1 VRRWLLPLC
10 CCLALSLPA
19 VAARKTM
26 PAATPQ
32 STAAAQ
38 KQLEAVRAQIKS
50 LSDEQHALDDKRG
63 AATRSLREADAK
75 VAAAQNELHGTETT
89 IATLQTQ
96 LEQLQQQQSELAAG
110 LSRQRAELAT
120 LLRSAYALG
129 NHAQLQLLLEQD
141 RMSDLARV
149 LAYHGYFERDRQQRI
164 AGLSAQLQS
173 LAQVSEQVK
182 AHQQELIAARAEQQ
196 QQLDALAAQRSARG
210 KFVATLD
217 TSYRD
222 QNARLE
228 ALGRDE
234 KNTEQ
239 LLARLRAAMA
249 QIARTPAVPKTQ
261 RKPGDANI
269 PIGPLKLP
277 LIGQVLAGFGGVMPD
292 GHRSNGLL
300 IAGAAGSEV
309 RAVAA
314 GRVAYADWL
323 KGYGLL
329 LIIDHGGGWMSLY
342 AFNDSLLRN
351 VGDQVKV
358 GQAIASVGSSGGQ
371 GRPALYFE
379 LRHDGQPADP
389 RSWLKP

>member
-19 VAARKTM
+19 VAAKKTT

-38 KQLEAVRAQIKS
+38 RQLDAVRAQIKS
-50 LSDEQHALDDKRG
+50 LSDEQHALDDQRG

-75 VAAAQNELHGTETT
+75 VAAAQGELHGTETT
-89 IATLQTQ
+89 IATLQAQ

-129 NHAQLQLLLEQD
+129 NHAQLQMLLEQD

-149 LAYHGYFERDRQQRI
+149 LAYHRYFERDRQQRI

-217 TSYRD
+217 ASYRD
-222 QNARLE
+222 QNARLD

-277 LIGQVLAGFGGVMPD
+277 LTGQVLAGFGGVMPD

-351 VGDQVKV
+351 VGDQVKA

-379 LRHDGQPADP
+379 LRHAGQPADP

>member
-1 VRRWLLPLC
+1 MRWLLSLC
-10 CCLALSLPA
+10 CCLAFLSLPA
-19 VAARKTM
+19 AAKKTATA
-26 PAATPQ
+26 PTPQ

-50 LSDEQHALDDKRG
+50 LSDQQRALDDQRG
-63 AATRSLREADAK
+63 DATRSLREVDGK
-75 VAAAQNELHGTETT
+75 VASAQRDLHGTEAN
-89 IATLQTQ
+89 IAALQAQ
-96 LEQLQQQQSELAAG
+96 LEQLQREQAELAAS

-129 NHAQLQLLLEQD
+129 NHAQLQMLLEQD

-149 LAYHGYFERDRQQRI
+149 LAYHRYFERDRQQRI
-164 AGLSAQLQS
+164 AGLSAQLQA
-173 LAQVSEQVK
+173 LAQVSEQVRT
-182 AHQQELIAARAEQQ
+182 HQQELVAARAEQQ
-196 QQLDALAAQRSARG
+196 RELDALAAQRAERG

-217 TSYRD
+217 ASYKD
-222 QNARLE
+222 QNARLS

-249 QIARTPAVPKTQ
+249 QIARTPAVPKAQ
-261 RKPGDANI
+261 RTPGDANI
-269 PIGPLKLP
+269 PVGPLKLP
-277 LIGQVLAGFGGVMPD
+277 LTGQVLAGFGGVMPD

-342 AFNDSLLRN
+342 AFKDSQLKNLCDT
-351 VGDQVKV
+351 VSA

-389 RSWLKP
+389 RGWLKR

>member
-1 VRRWLLPLC
+1 M
-10 CCLALSLPA
+10 AK
-19 VAARKTM
+19 KTV

-50 LSDEQHALDDKRG
+50 LSDQQRALDDQRG
-63 AATRSLREADAK
+63 DATRSLREADGK
-75 VAAAQNELHGTETT
+75 VAAAQRDLHGTETT
-89 IATLQTQ
+89 IAELQSQ
-96 LEQLQQQQSELAAG
+96 LEQLQRQQSELAAG

-129 NHAQLQLLLEQD
+129 NHEQLQLLLEQD

-149 LAYHGYFERDRQQRI
+149 LAYHRYFEQDRQQRI
-164 AGLSAQLQS
+164 VGLSAQLQS

-182 AHQQELIAARAEQQ
+182 TRQQDLLAARAKQQ
-196 QQLDALAAQRSARG
+196 SELDALAAQRATRG
-210 KFVATLD
+210 KFVASLD
-217 TSYRD
+217 ANYRD
-222 QNARLE
+222 QNARLN

-249 QIARTPAVPKTQ
+249 QIARTPAVPKAQ
-261 RKPGDANI
+261 RTPGDANI
-269 PIGPLKLP
+269 PVGPLKLP
-277 LIGQVLAGFGGVMPD
+277 LTGQVLAGFGGVMPD

-342 AFNDSLLRN
+342 AFNDSLLKN
-351 VGDQVKV
+351 VGDKV
-358 GQAIASVGSSGGQ
+358 GAGEAIASVGSSGGQ

-389 RSWLKP
+389 RGWLKR

>member
-10 CCLALSLPA
+10 FCLALSAPA
-19 VAARKTM
+19 LAKNPTLTAS
-26 PAATPQ
+26 PQ

-50 LSDEQHALDDKRG
+50 LSEQQRALDDQRG
-63 AATRSLREADAK
+63 AATRSLREADSK
-75 VAAAQNELHGTETT
+75 VAAAQRDLHGTEAT
-89 IATLQTQ
+89 IAALRSQ
-96 LEQLQQQQSELAAG
+96 LEQLQRQQSELAAG

-129 NHAQLQLLLEQD
+129 NHEQLQLLLEQD

-149 LAYHGYFERDRQQRI
+149 LAYHRYFEKDRQQRI
-164 AGLSAQLQS
+164 VGLSAQLQS
-173 LAQVSEQVK
+173 LAQVSEEVK
-182 AHQQELIAARAEQQ
+182 TRQQELLAARAKQQ
-196 QQLDALAAQRSARG
+196 SELDALAAQRTTRG
-210 KFVATLD
+210 KFVASLD
-217 TSYRD
+217 ASYRD
-222 QNARLE
+222 QNARLN

-234 KNTEQ
+234 KNTER

-269 PIGPLKLP
+269 PVGPLKLP
-277 LIGQVLAGFGGVMPD
+277 LTGQVLAGFGGVMPD

-300 IAGAAGSEV
+300 IAGAAGSQV

-342 AFNDSLLRN
+342 AYNDSLLKN
-351 VGDQVKV
+351 VGDQV
-358 GQAIASVGSSGGQ
+358 GSGEAIANVGSSGGQ

-389 RSWLKP
+389 RGWLKR

>member
-1 VRRWLLPLC
+1 VPRWWLPLC
-10 CCLALSLPA
+10 CCLVVGAPA
-19 VAARKTM
+19 YAGKKVVAA
-26 PAATPQ
+26 PSPQ

-38 KQLEAVRAQIKS
+38 QQLEAVRAQIKS
-50 LSDEQHALDDKRG
+50 LSDQQRALDDQRG
-63 AATRSLREADAK
+63 AATRSLREADGK
-75 VAAAQNELHGTETT
+75 VSDAQRDLNSTEAT
-89 IATLQTQ
+89 IASLQTQ
-96 LEQLQQQQSELAAG
+96 LEQLQRQQSELAAG
-110 LSRQRAELAT
+110 LSKQRAELAT

-129 NHAQLQLLLEQD
+129 NHQQLQLLLEQD
-141 RMSDLARV
+141 RISDLARV
-149 LAYHGYFERDRQQRI
+149 LAYHRYFEQDRQQRI
-164 AGLSAQLQS
+164 AGLSAELQA
-173 LAQVSEQVK
+173 LAQVSEQVR
-182 AHQQELIAARAEQQ
+182 ARQQELLDARAKKQSE
-196 QQLDALAAQRSARG
+196 LDALAAQRAARG

-217 TSYRD
+217 ASYRD
-222 QNARLE
+222 QNARLN

-234 KNTEQ
+234 KNIEQ

-249 QIARTPAVPKTQ
+249 QIARTPAVPKAQ
-261 RKPGDANI
+261 RTPGDANI
-269 PIGPLKLP
+269 PVGPLKLP
-277 LIGQVLAGFGGVMPD
+277 LTGQVLAGFGGVMPD

-342 AFNDSLLRN
+342 AFNDSLLKN
-351 VGDQVKV
+351 VGDRVSA
-358 GQAIASVGSSGGQ
+358 GEAIASVGSSGGQ

-389 RSWLKP
+389 RGWLKR

>member
-1 VRRWLLPLC
+1 MRRWLLPLC
-10 CCLALSLPA
+10 CCLALSPPA
-19 VAARKTM
+19 LAGKKTTRA
-26 PAATPQ
+26 PSPQ

-38 KQLEAVRAQIKS
+38 KQLEQVRAQIKS
-50 LSDEQHALDDKRG
+50 LSDQQHALDDQRD
-63 AATRSLREADAK
+63 AAARSLREVDGKVSDA
-75 VAAAQNELHGTETT
+75 QHDLHGTEAT
-89 IATLQTQ
+89 IATLQDQ
-96 LEQLQQQQSELAAG
+96 LEQLQRRQAELAAG
-110 LSRQRAELAT
+110 LSRQRDELAM

-129 NHAQLQLLLEQD
+129 NHEQLQLLLEQD
-141 RMSDLARV
+141 RMGDLARV
-149 LAYHGYFERDRQQRI
+149 LAYHRYFEQDRRQRI
-164 AGLSAQLQS
+164 VGLSAELQT

-182 AHQQELIAARAEQQ
+182 ARQQDLLAAHAKQQNELA
-196 QQLDALAAQRSARG
+196 ALAAQRAARG
-210 KFVATLD
+210 KFVASLD
-217 TSYRD
+217 ASYRD
-222 QNARLE
+222 QNARLS

-249 QIARTPAVPKTQ
+249 QIARTPAVPKAQ
-261 RKPGDANI
+261 RVPGDANI
-269 PIGPLKLP
+269 PVGPLKLP
-277 LIGQVLAGFGGVMPD
+277 LTGHVLAGFGGVMPD

-342 AFNDSLLRN
+342 AFNDSLLKN
-351 VGDQVKV
+351 VGDNVASGEAV
-358 GQAIASVGSSGGQ
+358 ASVGSSGGQ

-389 RSWLKP
+389 RSWLKR

>member
-1 VRRWLLPLC
+1 LLLLC
-10 CCLALSLPA
+10 CCLLLSAPVFA
-19 VAARKTM
+19 GKKTA
-26 PAATPQ
+26 PSAQ
-32 STAAAQ
+32 SAAAAQ
-38 KQLEAVRAQIKS
+38 KQLEAVRAQIKA
-50 LSDEQHALDDKRG
+50 LSDQQHALDDQRG
-63 AATRSLREADAK
+63 AATRSLREVDGKVSDA
-75 VAAAQNELHGTETT
+75 QHDLHGTEAT

-96 LEQLQQQQSELAAG
+96 LEQLQKQQSELAAG

-129 NHAQLQLLLEQD
+129 NHEQLQLLLEQD
-141 RMSDLARV
+141 RISDLARV
-149 LAYHGYFERDRQQRI
+149 LAYHRYFESDRQQRI
-164 AGLSAQLQS
+164 VGLSAQLQT
-173 LAQVSEQVK
+173 LALVSEQVK
-182 AHQQELIAARAEQQ
+182 ARQQDLLAARAKQQ
-196 QQLDALAAQRSARG
+196 SELDALAAQRAARG

-217 TSYRD
+217 ASYRD
-222 QNARLE
+222 QNVRLNE
-228 ALGRDE
+228 LGRDE

-249 QIARTPAVPKTQ
+249 QIARTPAVPKAQ
-261 RKPGDANI
+261 RVPGDANI
-269 PIGPLKLP
+269 PVGPLKLP
-277 LIGQVLAGFGGVMPD
+277 LTGQVLAGFGGVMPD

-342 AFNDSLLRN
+342 AYNDSLLKN
-351 VGDQVKV
+351 VGDNVRA
-358 GQAIASVGSSGGQ
+358 GEAIASVGSSGGQ

-389 RSWLKP
+389 RGWLKR

>member
-10 CCLALSLPA
+10 FCLVLSAPALAKKTTPA
-19 VAARKTM
+19 
-26 PAATPQ
+26 PSPQ

-50 LSDEQHALDDKRG
+50 LSDQQRALDDQRG
-63 AATRSLREADAK
+63 DATRSLREADGK
-75 VAAAQNELHGTETT
+75 VAAAQRDLHGTEAT
-89 IATLQTQ
+89 IATLQSQ
-96 LEQLQQQQSELAAG
+96 LEQLQRQQSELAAG

-129 NHAQLQLLLEQD
+129 NHEQLQLLLEQD

-149 LAYHGYFERDRQQRI
+149 LAYHRYFEQDRQQRI
-164 AGLSAQLQS
+164 VGLSAQLQS

-182 AHQQELIAARAEQQ
+182 THQQELIAARAKQQ
-196 QQLDALAAQRSARG
+196 SELDALAAQRATRG
-210 KFVATLD
+210 KFVASLD
-217 TSYRD
+217 ANYRD
-222 QNARLE
+222 QNARLN

-234 KNTEQ
+234 KNTER

-249 QIARTPAVPKTQ
+249 QIARTPAVPKAQ
-261 RKPGDANI
+261 RTPGDANI
-269 PIGPLKLP
+269 PVGPLKLP
-277 LIGQVLAGFGGVMPD
+277 LTGQVLAGFGGVMPD

-300 IAGAAGSEV
+300 IAGAAGSQV

-342 AFNDSLLRN
+342 AFNDSLLKN
-351 VGDQVKV
+351 VGDQV
-358 GQAIASVGSSGGQ
+358 GSGEAIASVGSSGGQ

-389 RSWLKP
+389 RGWLKR

>member
-1 VRRWLLPLC
+1 LLPLC
-10 CCLALSLPA
+10 CCLLLCAPALA
-19 VAARKTM
+19 KKTV

-50 LSDEQHALDDKRG
+50 LSDQQRALDDQRG
-63 AATRSLREADAK
+63 VATRSLREADGK
-75 VAAAQNELHGTETT
+75 VATAQRDLHGTEAT
-89 IATLQTQ
+89 IATLQSQ
-96 LEQLQQQQSELAAG
+96 LEQLQRQQSELAAG
-110 LSRQRAELAT
+110 LSKQRAELAT

-129 NHAQLQLLLEQD
+129 NHEQLQLLEQD

-149 LAYHGYFERDRQQRI
+149 LAYHRYFEQDRQQRI
-164 AGLSAQLQS
+164 VGLSAQLQS

-182 AHQQELIAARAEQQ
+182 TRQQELLAARAKQQ
-196 QQLDALAAQRSARG
+196 SELDALAAQRATRG
-210 KFVATLD
+210 KFVASLD
-217 TSYRD
+217 ASYRD
-222 QNARLE
+222 QNARLNE
-228 ALGRDE
+228 LGRDE
-234 KNTEQ
+234 KNTER

-249 QIARTPAVPKTQ
+249 QIARTPAVPKAQ
-261 RKPGDANI
+261 RTPGDANI
-269 PIGPLKLP
+269 PVGPLKLP
-277 LIGQVLAGFGGVMPD
+277 LTGQVLAGFGGVMPD

-342 AFNDSLLRN
+342 AFNDSLLKN
-351 VGDQVKV
+351 VGDQVSA

-389 RSWLKP
+389 RSWLKR

>member
-1 VRRWLLPLC
+1 VRRWWLPLC
-10 CCLALSLPA
+10 CCLALTAPA
-19 VAARKTM
+19 FAGKKVV
-26 PAATPQ
+26 PAPSPQ

-50 LSDEQHALDDKRG
+50 LSDQQRALDDQRG
-63 AATRSLREADAK
+63 EATRSLREVDGKVSDA
-75 VAAAQNELHGTETT
+75 QRDLHGTEAT
-89 IATLQTQ
+89 IASLQTQ
-96 LEQLQQQQSELAAG
+96 LEQLQQQQSERAAG

-120 LLRSAYALG
+120 LLRSAYVIG
-129 NHAQLQLLLEQD
+129 NHEQLQLLLEQD
-141 RMSDLARV
+141 RISDLARV
-149 LAYHGYFERDRQQRI
+149 LAYHRYFEQDRQQRI
-164 AGLSAQLQS
+164 VGLSAELQA

-182 AHQQELIAARAEQQ
+182 ARQQDLLAARAKQQ
-196 QQLDALAAQRSARG
+196 SELDVLATQRAARG
-210 KFVATLD
+210 KFVASLD
-217 TSYRD
+217 ASYRD
-222 QNARLE
+222 QNARLN

-234 KNTEQ
+234 KNIEQ

-249 QIARTPAVPKTQ
+249 QIARTPAVPKAQ
-261 RKPGDANI
+261 RTPGDANI
-269 PIGPLKLP
+269 PVGPLKLP
-277 LIGQVLAGFGGVMPD
+277 LTGQVLAGFGGVMPD

-342 AFNDSLLRN
+342 AFNDSLLKN
-351 VGDQVKV
+351 VGDQVSA
-358 GQAIASVGSSGGQ
+358 GEAIASVGSSGGQ

-389 RSWLKP
+389 RSWLKR

>member
-1 VRRWLLPLC
+1 LPLC
-10 CCLALSLPA
+10 CCLTLSLPA
-19 VAARKTM
+19 VAAKKTA

-38 KQLEAVRAQIKS
+38 RQLAAVRAQIKS
-50 LSDEQHALDDKRG
+50 LSDEQHALDDQRG

-75 VAAAQNELHGTETT
+75 VAAAQGELHGTEAT
-89 IATLQTQ
+89 IATLQAQ

-129 NHAQLQLLLEQD
+129 NHAQLQMLLEQD

-149 LAYHGYFERDRQQRI
+149 LAYHRYFERDRQQRI

-217 TSYRD
+217 ASYRD
-222 QNARLE
+222 QNARLD

-277 LIGQVLAGFGGVMPD
+277 LTGQVLAGFGGVMPD

-351 VGDQVKV
+351 VGDQVKA

-379 LRHDGQPADP
+379 LRHAGQPADP

>member
-1 VRRWLLPLC
+1 MRRWLLPLC
-10 CCLALSLPA
+10 CCLALIAPA
-19 VAARKTM
+19 LAKKTT
-26 PAATPQ
+26 PAPTPQ

-50 LSDEQHALDDKRG
+50 LSDQQRALDDQRG
-63 AATRSLREADAK
+63 EATRSLREADSK
-75 VAAAQNELHGTETT
+75 VAAAQRDLHGTEAN
-89 IATLQTQ
+89 IAELQSQ
-96 LEQLQQQQSELAAG
+96 LEQLQRQQSELAAG
-110 LSRQRAELAT
+110 LSKQRAELAT

-129 NHAQLQLLLEQD
+129 NHEQLQLLLEQD

-149 LAYHGYFERDRQQRI
+149 LAYHRYFQTDRQQRI
-164 AGLSAQLQS
+164 VGLSAQLQS

-182 AHQQELIAARAEQQ
+182 TRQQELLAARAKQQ
-196 QQLDALAAQRSARG
+196 SELDALAAQRATRG
-210 KFVATLD
+210 KFVASLD
-217 TSYRD
+217 ASYRD
-222 QNARLE
+222 QNARLN

-234 KNTEQ
+234 KNTER

-249 QIARTPAVPKTQ
+249 QIARTPAVPKAQ
-261 RKPGDANI
+261 RRPGDANI
-269 PIGPLKLP
+269 PVGPLKLP
-277 LIGQVLAGFGGVMPD
+277 LTGQVLAGFGGVMPD

-300 IAGAAGSEV
+300 IAGAAGSQV

-342 AFNDSLLRN
+342 AFNDSLLKN
-351 VGDQVKV
+351 VGDQV
-358 GQAIASVGSSGGQ
+358 GSGEAIASVGSSGGQ

-389 RSWLKP
+389 RGWLKR

>member
-10 CCLALSLPA
+10 CCLALSVPA
-19 VAARKTM
+19 FAKK
-26 PAATPQ
+26 PATAPSPQ

-38 KQLEAVRAQIKS
+38 KQLETVRAQIKA
-50 LSDEQHALDDKRG
+50 LSDQQRALDDQRG
-63 AATRSLREADAK
+63 AATRELREVDGK
-75 VAAAQNELHGTETT
+75 VAAAQRDLHGTEAT
-89 IATLQTQ
+89 IASLQAD
-96 LEQLQQQQSELAAG
+96 LERLQRQQSELAAG
-110 LSRQRAELAT
+110 LSRQRAALAT

-149 LAYHGYFERDRQQRI
+149 LAYHRYFERDRQQRI
-164 AGLSAQLQS
+164 VGLNAQLQT
-173 LAQVSEQVK
+173 LAQVSEQVR
-182 AHQQELIAARAEQQ
+182 ARQQEMLAARARQKSE
-196 QQLDALAAQRSARG
+196 LDALAAQRATRG
-210 KFVATLD
+210 KFVASLEA
-217 TSYRD
+217 SYRD
-222 QNARLE
+222 QNARLH

-234 KNTEQ
+234 KNTER

-249 QIARTPAVPKTQ
+249 RIAREPAVPKAQ

-269 PIGPLKLP
+269 PVGPLKLP
-277 LIGQVLAGFGGVMPD
+277 LTGQVLAGFGGVMPD

-342 AFNDSLLRN
+342 AYNDSLLKN
-351 VGDQVKV
+351 VGDNVGA
-358 GQAIASVGSSGGQ
+358 GQAIANVGSSGGQ

-389 RSWLKP
+389 RSWLKR

>member
-1 VRRWLLPLC
+1 LLPLC
-10 CCLALSLPA
+10 CCLLLCAPALA
-19 VAARKTM
+19 KKTV

-50 LSDEQHALDDKRG
+50 LSDQQRALDDQRG
-63 AATRSLREADAK
+63 VATRSLREADGK
-75 VAAAQNELHGTETT
+75 VATAQRDLHGTEAT
-89 IATLQTQ
+89 IATLQSQ
-96 LEQLQQQQSELAAG
+96 LEQLQRQQSELAAG
-110 LSRQRAELAT
+110 LSKQRAELAT

-129 NHAQLQLLLEQD
+129 NHEQLQLLLEQD

-149 LAYHGYFERDRQQRI
+149 LAYHRYFEQDRQQRI
-164 AGLSAQLQS
+164 VGLSAQLQS

-182 AHQQELIAARAEQQ
+182 TRQQELLAARAKQQ
-196 QQLDALAAQRSARG
+196 SELDALAAQRATRG
-210 KFVATLD
+210 KFVASLD
-217 TSYRD
+217 ASYRD
-222 QNARLE
+222 QNARLNE
-228 ALGRDE
+228 LGRDE
-234 KNTEQ
+234 KNTER

-249 QIARTPAVPKTQ
+249 QIARTPAVPKAQ
-261 RKPGDANI
+261 RTPGDANI
-269 PIGPLKLP
+269 PVGPLKLP
-277 LIGQVLAGFGGVMPD
+277 LTGQVLAGFGGVMPD

-342 AFNDSLLRN
+342 AFNDSLLKN
-351 VGDQVKV
+351 VGDQVSA

-389 RSWLKP
+389 RGWLKR

>member
-19 VAARKTM
+19 VAARKTT

-38 KQLEAVRAQIKS
+38 KKLEAVRAQIKS

-261 RKPGDANI
+261 RRPGDANI

-277 LIGQVLAGFGGVMPD
+277 LTGQVLAGFGGVMPD

-351 VGDQVKV
+351 VGDQVKA

>member
-1 VRRWLLPLC
+1 LPPLC
-10 CCLALSLPA
+10 CCLALAAPA
-19 VAARKTM
+19 YAGKNTSAPTS
-26 PAATPQ
+26 Q

-50 LSDEQHALDDKRG
+50 LSDQQRALDDQRG
-63 AATRSLREADAK
+63 AATKSLREVDGKVSDA
-75 VAAAQNELHGTETT
+75 QRELHGTEAT
-89 IATLQTQ
+89 ITALQSQ
-96 LEQLQQQQSELAAG
+96 LVQLQQQQSELAAG
-110 LSRQRAELAT
+110 LSKQRAELAT

-129 NHAQLQLLLEQD
+129 NHEQLQLLLEQD

-149 LAYHGYFERDRQQRI
+149 LAYHRYFEQDRQQRI
-164 AGLSAQLQS
+164 VGLSAQLQS

-182 AHQQELIAARAEQQ
+182 TRQQDLLAARAKQQ
-196 QQLDALAAQRSARG
+196 DELDVLAAQRAARG

-217 TSYRD
+217 ASYRD
-222 QNARLE
+222 QNARLNE
-228 ALGRDE
+228 LGRDE

-249 QIARTPAVPKTQ
+249 QIARTPAVPKAQ
-261 RKPGDANI
+261 RTPGDANI
-269 PIGPLKLP
+269 PVGPLRLP
-277 LIGQVLAGFGGVMPD
+277 LTGQVLAGFGGVMPD

-300 IAGAAGSEV
+300 IAGTAGAEV

-329 LIIDHGGGWMSLY
+329 LIIDHGNGWMSLY
-342 AFNDSLLRN
+342 AFNDSLLKN
-351 VGDQVKV
+351 VGDRVSA
-358 GQAIASVGSSGGQ
+358 GEAIASVGSSGGQ

-389 RSWLKP
+389 RSWLKR

>member
-1 VRRWLLPLC
+1 LALL
-10 CCLALSLPA
+10 LALSAPA
-19 VAARKTM
+19 GAKKQTTR
-26 PAATPQ
+26 AATAQ

-38 KQLEAVRAQIKS
+38 QQLEAVRAKIKA
-50 LSDEQHALDDKRG
+50 LSDQQHALDDQRG
-63 AATRSLREADAK
+63 EATKSLREVDGKVSVAQRALHDTEAK
-75 VAAAQNELHGTETT
+75 
-89 IATLQTQ
+89 IATLQAQ
-96 LEQLQQQQSELAAG
+96 LEQLQARQSQLAAG

-129 NHAQLQLLLEQD
+129 NHQQLQLLLEQD

-149 LAYHGYFERDRQQRI
+149 LAYHRYFEHDRQQRI
-164 AGLSAQLQS
+164 VGLRAELQS

-182 AHQQELIAARAEQQ
+182 HQQQELLAARTQQ
-196 QQLDALAAQRSARG
+196 QSELDALAAQRNARG
-210 KFVATLD
+210 KVVASLD
-217 TSYRD
+217 SNYRD
-222 QNARLE
+222 QKARLS

-249 QIARTPAVPKTQ
+249 QIARTPAVPRAQ
-261 RKPGDANI
+261 RTPGDANI
-269 PIGPLKLP
+269 PVGPLKLP
-277 LIGQVLAGFGGVMPD
+277 LTGQVLAGFGGVMPD

-300 IAGAAGSEV
+300 IAGTAGAEV

-342 AFNDSLLRN
+342 AFNDSLLKN
-351 VGDQVKV
+351 VGDNVRANEAV
-358 GQAIASVGSSGGQ
+358 ASVGSSGGQ

-389 RSWLKP
+389 RTWLKR

>member
-1 VRRWLLPLC
+1 VRLWLLPLC
-10 CCLALSLPA
+10 FCLGLCAPALA
-19 VAARKTM
+19 KKTV

-50 LSDEQHALDDKRG
+50 LSDQQRALDDQRG
-63 AATRSLREADAK
+63 DATRSLREADGK
-75 VAAAQNELHGTETT
+75 VAAAQRDLHGTETT
-89 IATLQTQ
+89 IAELQSQ
-96 LEQLQQQQSELAAG
+96 LEQLQRQQSELAAG

-129 NHAQLQLLLEQD
+129 NHEQLQLLLEQD

-149 LAYHGYFERDRQQRI
+149 LAYHRYFEQDRQQRI
-164 AGLSAQLQS
+164 VGLSAQLQS

-182 AHQQELIAARAEQQ
+182 TRQQDLLAARAKQQ
-196 QQLDALAAQRSARG
+196 SELDALAAQRATRG
-210 KFVATLD
+210 KFVASLD
-217 TSYRD
+217 ANYRD
-222 QNARLE
+222 QNARLN

-249 QIARTPAVPKTQ
+249 QIARTPAVPKAQ
-261 RKPGDANI
+261 RTPGDANI
-269 PIGPLKLP
+269 PVGPLKLP
-277 LIGQVLAGFGGVMPD
+277 LTGQVLAGFGGVMPD

-342 AFNDSLLRN
+342 AFNDSLLKN
-351 VGDQVKV
+351 VGDKV
-358 GQAIASVGSSGGQ
+358 GAGEAIASVGSSGGQ

-389 RSWLKP
+389 RGWLKR